1 MLLIEDIITNRVVVG
16 IVFAFFIISIGSIAV
31 MLLIIYN
38 RTEVIDNDK
47 RP

>member
-1 MLLIEDIITNRVVVG
+1 MTIENIITSPIIVG

>member
-16 IVFAFFIISIGSIAV
+16 IVFAFFIISIGSIVV